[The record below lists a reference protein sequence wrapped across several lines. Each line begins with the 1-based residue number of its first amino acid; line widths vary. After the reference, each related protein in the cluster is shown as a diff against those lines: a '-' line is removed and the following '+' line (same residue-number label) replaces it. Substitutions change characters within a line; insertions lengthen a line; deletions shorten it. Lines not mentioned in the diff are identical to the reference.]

1 MWAFMG
7 LGRNTPICALEGD
20 LGWAPLVI
28 YTKCEVVKLWHQICT
43 LPATRITRK
52 VFDWLSSRVSIG
64 KGNWVS
70 RNHQL
75 LHTIDLPL
83 NSVNC
88 NNRRQIADL
97 AWDSLAA
104 IYTDKWEKEVCDI
117 KAVQSTSG
125 GRLSVYRALK
135 PNPGTENY
143 DRTPSS
149 ECPESCSGSQDGIPT
164 S

>member
-7 LGRNTPICALEGD
+7 LDRNTPICALEGD
-20 LGWAPLVI
+20 LGWAPIAI
-28 YTKCEVVKLWHQICT
+28 YTKCEIVKLWHQICT

-52 VFDWLSSRVSIG
+52 VFEWLSSRVTIG

-70 RNHQL
+70 RTHQL

-83 NSVNC
+83 NSVNY

-97 AWDSLAA
+97 TWDSLAA
-104 IYTDKWEKEVCDI
+104 VYTDKWEKEVCDI

-125 GRLSVYRALK
+125 GRLSYIEFL
-135 PNPGTENY
+135 
-143 DRTPSS
+143 S
-149 ECPESCSGSQDGIPT
+149 PT
-164 S
+164 QVQRIM